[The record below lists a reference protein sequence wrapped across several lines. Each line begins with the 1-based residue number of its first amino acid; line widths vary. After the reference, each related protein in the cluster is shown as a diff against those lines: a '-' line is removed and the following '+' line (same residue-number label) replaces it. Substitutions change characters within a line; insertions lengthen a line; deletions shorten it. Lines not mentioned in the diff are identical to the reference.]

1 MALINKDSH
10 ECIVPELE
18 LFGLP
23 PTDTSFIDSAIWHEE
38 NPITSITS
46 GGVIDFI
53 VKSNADTYFDL
64 KNSYIDLQFSINDA
78 SGNAITPYSPSS
90 TSKSSTITA
99 GNKAKRVVF
108 PEQYM
113 IGTMF
118 KNVEVY
124 LDDRLVSSSD
134 NMYAYRAYLEA
145 LLSNNSNIKKEQ
157 LQAGGW
163 FEDEENENAMEF
175 RSGASLQAEDI
186 NDAGMHN
193 EGVFWRFVNTKD
205 SKKMQLI
212 GKIHCD
218 LFNQSK
224 YIPGKHQFRIRF
236 YRHNPEFCLRRAT
249 EGDTDNTKYS
259 IKLDTMNLMIKKCEV
274 GSHVREAHEKR
285 LLAMKNERL
294 RFPYQNVKMKFFM
307 HSNTSTHLSEPNLCN
322 GVLPSKVVIA
332 LVDTAAFNGD
342 YSKNPLNFKNFG
354 VSSVVLRKNGIPTPY
369 QELTLDY
376 TNNGFLKGYQS
387 MLTGTGCLF
396 SRESIGITP
405 TAYKNGKA
413 IYIFDIVNNTTD
425 NCMPLQQE
433 GKLSLDIKVG
443 TTNSQSITILA
454 YLQYESVLEISSDND
469 IFLGNQE
476 GVQSG

>member
-23 PTDTSFIDSAIWHEE
+23 PTDTSFTDSAQWHEE
-38 NPITSITS
+38 NPVTSISS
-46 GGVIDFI
+46 GGVIDFV
-53 VKSNADTYFDL
+53 VKSNADTYIDL
-64 KNSYIDLQFSINDA
+64 KNSYIDLKFSINDA
-78 SGNAITPYSPSS
+78 NGNAITPYTPASASENE
-90 TSKSSTITA
+90 TTTA

-108 PEQYM
+108 PEQYL

-134 NMYAYRAYLEA
+134 NLYAYRAYLEA
-145 LLSNNSNIKKEQ
+145 LLSNSSNVKKEQ
-157 LQAGGW
+157 LQMGGW
-163 FEDEENENAMEF
+163 YEDDENENAMEF
-175 RSGASLQAEDI
+175 RSGETLQTEDI
-186 NDAGMHN
+186 NNANLHN
-193 EGVFWRFVNTKD
+193 EGVYWRYVNTKN
-205 SKKMQLI
+205 STKMQLI

-224 YIPGKHQFRIRF
+224 YLPGKHQLRLRF
-236 YRHNPEFCLRRAT
+236 NRHNPEFCLRRAT
-249 EGDTDNTKYS
+249 EADTANTKYTIS
-259 IKLDTMNLMIKKCEV
+259 LDTMSLMIKKCEV

-285 LLAMKNERL
+285 LLAMKNERI
-294 RFPYQNVKMKFFM
+294 RFPYQNIKMKFFM
-307 HSNTSTHLSEPNLCN
+307 HSNTSRHLSEPNLCN

-332 LVDTAAFNGD
+332 LVETAAFNGD
-342 YSKNPLNFKNFG
+342 YTKNPLNMKNFNA
-354 VSSVVLRKNGIPTPY
+354 SSIIIRKNGIPTPY

-387 MLTGTGCLF
+387 MITGTGCLF
-396 SRESIGITP
+396 TGESIGITP

-433 GKLSLDIKVG
+433 GKLSLDIKLSSE
-443 TTNSQSITILA
+443 TTRGITILA
-454 YLQYESVLEISSDND
+454 YLQYDSVLEINSDND

-476 GVQSG
+476 GILGG